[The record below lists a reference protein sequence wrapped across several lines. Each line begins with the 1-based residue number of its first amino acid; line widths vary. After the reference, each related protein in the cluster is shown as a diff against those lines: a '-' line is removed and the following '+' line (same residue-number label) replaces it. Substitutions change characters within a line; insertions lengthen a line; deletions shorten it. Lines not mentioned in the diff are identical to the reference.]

1 MFSPA
6 TNTGHQ
12 FTGARQSPGSANG
25 RLTFSVYSD
34 FPCKRPPDPLSRAHT
49 TNRDSGIRS
58 RGIAAEELRR
68 HNLATVLERLHLIG
82 PASRSHLVSTT
93 GLNRS
98 TIADLIGELIALG
111 LVDEGPGASS
121 TGPGRPSPV
130 VRPRPEGA
138 VALAVELSVDSI
150 AVATVGLGGWIYDH
164 VRVARPRGR
173 FSPQETLQDVARLAE
188 PLLCDLPD
196 DHVLTGVGVG
206 VVGVARRSDGFV
218 HLAPNLGWHNVPL
231 GAMLAT
237 ELGIHGLM
245 LVANEAD
252 LGALAE
258 HRRGKGVG
266 IGHLIYLSGEAG
278 IGAGI
283 IQDGKP
289 MLGSAGYAG
298 EVGHTLIN
306 PEGHKCR
313 CGAVGCWETEA
324 GEAALAR
331 LAGVPESV
339 AGLGIVETIQ
349 NRAADGDVRTLDALS
364 EVGHWLGLGIANLVN
379 IFNPELVVLGGTY
392 QSLFSYLDSAV
403 EAGASERAL
412 AAAASAVTIT
422 NSGLGADAPLIGA
435 AELVFSE
442 LIADPA
448 AMAGRR
454 VGGRLPL
461 EGKSGS

>member
-1 MFSPA
+1 M
-6 TNTGHQ
+6 
-12 FTGARQSPGSANG
+12 
-25 RLTFSVYSD
+25 
-34 FPCKRPPDPLSRAHT
+34 SRART
-49 TNRDSGIRS
+49 TYRDSDNRS

-68 HNLATVLERLHLIG
+68 HNLATVLERLHLFG

-98 TIADLIGELIALG
+98 TIADLIGELVALG
-111 LVDEGPGASS
+111 LVDEGPGASA

-130 VRPRPEGA
+130 VTPRPEGA
-138 VALAVELSVDSI
+138 IALAIELSVDSI
-150 AVATVGLGGWIYDH
+150 AVATVGLGGGSYDH
-164 VRVARPRGR
+164 VRVPRPRGR
-173 FSPQETLQDVARLAE
+173 FSPQETIQDVARLAE
-188 PLLCDLPD
+188 PLLRDLPD

-231 GAMLAT
+231 GPMLAT
-237 ELGIHGLM
+237 ELGTRGLM

-258 HRRGKGVG
+258 QRRGKGVG
-266 IGHLIYLSGEAG
+266 VGHLIYLSGEAG

-306 PEGHKCR
+306 PDGHKCR
-313 CGAVGCWETEA
+313 CGAIGCWETEA

-339 AGLGIVETIQ
+339 AGLGVLETIQ
-349 NRAADGDVRTLDALS
+349 TRAASGDARTLEALS
-364 EVGHWLGLGIANLVN
+364 QIGHWLGLGIANLVN
-379 IFNPELVVLGGTY
+379 IFNPELVVLGGIY
-392 QSLFSYLDSAV
+392 QTLFSYLDSAV
-403 EAGASERAL
+403 GAGAAERAL
-412 AAAASAVTIT
+412 AAPASAVTIT
-422 NSGLGADAPLIGA
+422 NSGLGADAPLLGA

-448 AMAGRR
+448 AMAGQG
-454 VGGRLPL
+454 VGEPL
-461 EGKSGS
+461 SIEGKSGG

>member
-1 MFSPA
+1 M
-6 TNTGHQ
+6 
-12 FTGARQSPGSANG
+12 
-25 RLTFSVYSD
+25 
-34 FPCKRPPDPLSRAHT
+34 SRAHT
-49 TNRDSGIRS
+49 TNRDSGMRS

-68 HNLATVLERLHLIG
+68 HNLATVLERLHLTG

-150 AVATVGLGGWIYDH
+150 AVATVGLGGWIYDR
-164 VRVARPRGR
+164 VRVPRPRGR
-173 FSPQETLQDVARLAE
+173 FSPQETIQDVARLAE
-188 PLLCDLPD
+188 PLLQDLPD

-237 ELGIHGLM
+237 ELGTRGLM

-266 IGHLIYLSGEAG
+266 IGHLVYLSGEAG

-339 AGLGIVETIQ
+339 AGLGIVETIR
-349 NRAADGDVRTLDALS
+349 NRAADGDVRTLEALS

-403 EAGASERAL
+403 EAGLSERAL
-412 AAAASAVTIT
+412 AAPASAVTVT
-422 NSGLGADAPLIGA
+422 NSGLGAEAPLIGA

-442 LIADPA
+442 LMADPA
-448 AMAGRR
+448 GMAGRQ
-454 VGGRLPL
+454 VGERLPL